1 MVPRSCRDVAV
12 YSESMITVE
21 MSMASCFLRTSQPQR
36 QLLRCLATAAD
47 EPTRPR
53 LLLRRGAEQRPSAAV
68 KALGGAGGL
77 AALAG
82 VGVLGH
88 AHYADVAAALCALA
102 SNPDVA
108 GGALLGAGALAGCG
122 AAAAASKAPRPPA
135 LVSARTGKK
144 PKPSPLAALGGRAAD
159 DDDGSAGFEFHLL
172 NDDAKLRKAR
182 SALDELLETGYDALP
197 ADARAKLTAAHA
209 KAAKAREAADAEA
222 VAERATFVRDALGE
236 DGGDA
241 ADVAAALRPR
251 CFVYDFDT
259 TKKQLGSRGAV
270 ARLEAVVDLLS
281 AVATRHDEL
290 VLRVTSPGGSV
301 SDFGL
306 AASLVLRLR
315 RTTGVGVTAA
325 VDVVAASGGYMLAVC
340 SDRVVAAPFAF
351 VGSVGV
357 ITMIPNF
364 HRVLDREKI
373 DFLQFTAGRYKRTV
387 TPVTEATDAAK
398 AKLQSELEEIHGAFK
413 DLVAAN
419 RADSDIEAVAT
430 GEAWIASLA
439 PPGVVD
445 ELMTSGELLREKMA
459 TQDVVLVKPARE
471 RPRSLL
477 EALNAAVLGGLGL
490 AAPASPHERVHAA
503 AAP

>member
-1 MVPRSCRDVAV
+1 MR
-12 YSESMITVE
+12 
-21 MSMASCFLRTSQPQR
+21 CFARAAQAQR
-36 QLLRCLATAAD
+36 HSLLRCLATAAD

-53 LLLRRGAEQRPSAAV
+53 LLLRRGAERGPSAAV

-102 SNPDVA
+102 ANPDVV
-108 GGALLGAGALAGCG
+108 GGALLGAGALAGCARG
-122 AAAAASKAPRPPA
+122 RGVQGPGRRAPRP
-135 LVSARTGKK
+135 RTGKK
-144 PKPSPLAALGGRAAD
+144 PRPSPLAALGGRGAD

-182 SALDELLETGYDALP
+182 RARPRTPRPWRNGRRSSATLA
-197 ADARAKLTAAHA
+197 ATAATP
-209 KAAKAREAADAEA
+209 RTPP
-222 VAERATFVRDALGE
+222 RRCG
-236 DGGDA
+236 
-241 ADVAAALRPR
+241 R

-259 TKKQLGSRGAV
+259 TEKQLGSRGAV

-373 DFLQFTAGRYKRTV
+373 DFLQFTAGRYKRT
-387 TPVTEATDAAK
+387 
-398 AKLQSELEEIHGAFK
+398 
-413 DLVAAN
+413 DLVATN
-419 RADSDIEAVAT
+419 RADSDIEDVAT

-445 ELMTSGELLREKMA
+445 DLMTSGELLREKMA